1 MTSPPP
7 STFVRQGGAWA
18 MADELTFID
27 HIGRWAS
34 ASNATLTVSQ
44 KLDLVRGYR
53 EGLALRARWDNLDQQ
68 QLEQYVNRE
77 IDRLLGLPLTQI
89 L

>member
-1 MTSPPP
+1 MSSPP
-7 STFVRQGGAWA
+7 SSFVRQGGAWS
-18 MADELTFID
+18 MSDELTFID
-27 HIGRWAS
+27 HIGRWAA

-53 EGLALRARWDNLDQQ
+53 QGLALRTSWDTLDQQ
-68 QLEQYVNRE
+68 QLEKYVNRE
-77 IDRLLGLPLTQI
+77 IDRLLDLPLTQI